1 MEHVRAEQ
9 EPIREYVKDIDKV
22 AATLDPES
30 GSCKD
35 RQAKFE
41 ELIERFQRNGD
52 SIRQHMATLMISFL
66 AGLFV
71 GEGKF
76 EEIKDNLDLERWFR
90 LPKSH
95 ERRIHGHRHA
105 GVRIV
110 QDGPTLVLALDAH
123 LRIPSHLPPTICCRI
138 AQPEN
143 HLAKLKR

>member
-1 MEHVRAEQ
+1 M
-9 EPIREYVKDIDKV
+9 

-30 GSCKD
+30 GSCKN

-41 ELIERFQRNGD
+41 ELIDRFERKGD

-71 GEGKF
+71 GVGIGKRSRTISISSGGSACPKATRGEFTVIATRGF
-76 EEIKDNLDLERWFR
+76 E
-90 LPKSH
+90 
-95 ERRIHGHRHA
+95 
-105 GVRIV
+105 IV

-123 LRIPSHLPPTICCRI
+123 LRIPSHLLPTICCRI

-143 HLAKLKR
+143 HPAKLKR